1 MAETIHIG
9 AMAER
14 LSKEL
19 FGQFFW
25 ERSGQANVNWACNT
39 PEIHKVK
46 THSADVVYYYD
57 EPYQQTR
64 TYVHC
69 DLKSYAKAS
78 LTTKKLT
85 ATLASLAMQVEC
97 AERSEDWQKM
107 YTLSTADFRVVGLL
121 FIYNH
126 DVDYDTEFH
135 RKIQSVDIKKLS
147 LSSTIK
153 LYILGPDDI
162 YWLNNVTVD
171 LRAMRGDGIIPPP
184 AKCRFFFPQLIR
196 KANLRL
202 QAAKAATLDML
213 TSPWIVLEH
222 DRDDGGRGI
231 IIYYR
236 RRIEGSRE
244 LIYVIDYLR
253 HFQLLLPTTHITIR
267 VLADNQLA
275 FQSFDQA
282 RKIYI
287 EDIIRSTTDPVTGG
301 DMTIVDL
308 IKRIELSSMQNVVKT
323 FCIQELASADT

>member
-25 ERSGQANVNWACNT
+25 ERSGQTNVNWTCNA
-39 PEIHKVK
+39 PEDHNVK
-46 THSADVVYYYD
+46 THPADLVYYYD

-69 DLKSYAKAS
+69 DLKSYAKSS
-78 LTTKKLT
+78 LTTKKLA

-97 AERSEDWQKM
+97 AERSEEWQKM
-107 YTLSTADFRVVGLL
+107 YTLPTTDFRVVGLL

-126 DVDYDTEFH
+126 DVDYDTDFR
-135 RKIQSVDIKKLS
+135 RKIELVDIKKLN
-147 LSSTIK
+147 LSPTTK
-153 LYILGPDDI
+153 LYVLGPDDI

-171 LRAMRGDGIIPPP
+171 LRTLRGDGVIPQL
-184 AKCRFFFPQLIR
+184 AKCRFFFPQLVR

-202 QAAKAATLDML
+202 QAARAATLDML
-213 TSPWIVLEH
+213 TSPWIVMEY

-231 IIYYR
+231 VIYYR
-236 RRIEGSRE
+236 RRIETSRE
-244 LIYVIDYLR
+244 LVYLIDYLR
-253 HFQLLLPTTHITIR
+253 HFQLLLRDTHITIR
-267 VLADNQLA
+267 VLADNELA
-275 FQSFDQA
+275 FQNFDQA
-282 RKIYI
+282 RRLYI
-287 EDIIRSTTDPVTGG
+287 EDIVRSPTDPITGD